1 MDWKGRRGS
10 RNIEDRRGSSMG
22 RRVGISGVGAV
33 VVLLPGLFLGVD
45 VPPLLEGSGNAP
57 GGPVDVTAQDR
68 AAG

>member
-1 MDWKGRRGS
+1 MEWKGRRGS

-33 VVLLPGLFLGVD
+33 VVVPGLFLGVD
-45 VPPLLEGSGNAP
+45 VSPWLEGSGNAP
-57 GGPVDVTAQDR
+57 GGPVEVTAQDR

>member
-1 MDWKGRRGS
+1 MEWKGQRGS

-45 VPPLLEGSGNAP
+45 VSPLPEGSGYAP
-57 GGPVDVTAQDR
+57 GGPVEVTAQDR

>member
-1 MDWKGRRGS
+1 
-10 RNIEDRRGSSMG
+10 MG

-33 VVLLPGLFLGVD
+33 VVVLPGLFLGVD
-45 VPPLLEGSGNAP
+45 VSPLLEGSGNAP